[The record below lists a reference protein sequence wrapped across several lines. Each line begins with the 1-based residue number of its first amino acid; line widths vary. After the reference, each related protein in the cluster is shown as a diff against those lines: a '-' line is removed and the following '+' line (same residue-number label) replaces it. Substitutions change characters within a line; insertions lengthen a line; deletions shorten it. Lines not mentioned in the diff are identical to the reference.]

1 MTGPRDIDRTLDVWF
16 VDGPS
21 VMPDRLFDAVL
32 DQVERT
38 PQRPLARLRMRLT
51 EMNPRIGWLAA
62 AAAGLVVVIV
72 ALATINRP
80 ADDSVGAS
88 SSPIVSPSAPP
99 AGAAVPIELQAMWM
113 SGPRSITGF
122 DADAGVSLTFTETGG
137 FSMNGSLIDR
147 PDHMLSSV
155 EILDAARLR
164 LVNEN
169 ASQDCGAG
177 EAGEYTWSL
186 TASGQTLE
194 LTAATDACANRLDA
208 VPGTYWR
215 MDCPTE
221 DDNCIGPVDAGTYG
235 SQFIDPFVLGEAW
248 SPRYGAVT
256 YTVPGGWLNRSDFP
270 GEFVLAPEGAP
281 GSTQVA
287 IVSDV
292 VVSSRADN
300 CSEDQDPDAGTTAE
314 EIVAALSRPGVT
326 VSTPVAVTIGGL
338 SGLRVD
344 LALDEGWTTPCP
356 WSEDRPYAMLFVDRP
371 VESGFAWGLDAD
383 IQMRTFFLNIDED
396 RAILIDIETA
406 SAAEQA
412 DVVDE
417 ATAVVESFVFTP

>member
-1 MTGPRDIDRTLDVWF
+1 MTGPRDIDRTLDAWF

-38 PQRPLARLRMRLT
+38 PQRPFARLRLRLND
-51 EMNPRIGWLAA
+51 MNSNIRWLAA

-72 ALATINRP
+72 ALAAINRP
-80 ADDSVGAS
+80 ANDNVGAS
-88 SSPIVSPSAPP
+88 STPVVSPST
-99 AGAAVPIELQAMWM
+99 AVAEVPTELRAMWM
-113 SGPRSITGF
+113 SGTRSITGF
-122 DADAGVSLTFTETGG
+122 DADAGVSLTFTATGL
-137 FSMNGSLIDR
+137 SMNGALTDR
-147 PDHMLSSV
+147 PNHMVSSV
-155 EILDAARLR
+155 EILEDNILR
-164 LVNEN
+164 LVNDN
-169 ASQDCGAG
+169 VSQDCGAG
-177 EAGEYTWSL
+177 DAGEYTWNLS
-186 TASGQTLE
+186 ASGQTLE
-194 LTAATDACANRLDA
+194 LSAVTDACANRLDT

-215 MDCPTE
+215 MDCPTDE
-221 DDNCIGPVDAGTYG
+221 DNCLGPVDAGTYG
-235 SQFIDPFVLGEAW
+235 SQFLDPFVLGEAW

-287 IVSDV
+287 IVSDI

-314 EIVAALSRPGVT
+314 EIVAALPRPGVT
-326 VSTPVAVTIGGL
+326 VSTPEAVTIGGL

-344 LALDEGWTTPCP
+344 LALDPGWTTPCP
-356 WSEDRPYAMLFVDRP
+356 WSQGRPVATLFVSRP
-371 VESGFAWGLDAD
+371 VESDFAWGLGAD
-383 IQMRTFFLNIDED
+383 VHMRTYFLNIDED
-396 RAILIDIETA
+396 RAILIVIETA

-412 DVVDE
+412 DLVDP
-417 ATAVVESFVFTP
+417 ASQIVESFVFTP